1 MSLKVAFRVK
11 IPGFRTAAGREDL
24 GGYDGFD
31 FGSVNRLFSL
41 SDLVS
46 KFDTKLTGEDFYA
59 KHIHM

>member
-24 GGYDGFD
+24 GGYEFD
-31 FGSVNRLFSL
+31 FGSVSRLFSL

-46 KFDTKLTGEDFYA
+46 KIDTKLTGEDFYA